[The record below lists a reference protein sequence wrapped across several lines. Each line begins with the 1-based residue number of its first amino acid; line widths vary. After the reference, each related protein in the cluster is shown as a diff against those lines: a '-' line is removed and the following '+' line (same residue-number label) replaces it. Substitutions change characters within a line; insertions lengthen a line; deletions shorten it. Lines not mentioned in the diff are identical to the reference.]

1 MASAEADN
9 KEGGMWREVALQRRE
24 ATLQREALER
34 EALGNRRAFRGSDQN
49 TDSAS

>member
-34 EALGNRRAFRGSDQN
+34 EALGNREGVPRKRPKY
-49 TDSAS
+49 